1 MDKSMYGKMSDD
13 RRTKESPTCGLTNKP
28 TKEGLM
34 TEIEQKVIE
43 KIRLSKHPDKMME
56 YMEEI
61 LFNPQKFQEA
71 LEMPSALPV
80 F

>member
-1 MDKSMYGKMSDD
+1 MS
-13 RRTKESPTCGLTNKP
+13 
-28 TKEGLM
+28 
-34 TEIEQKVIE
+34 EIEQKVIE
-43 KIRLSKHPDKMME
+43 KIRISKHPDKMME

-61 LFNPQKFQEA
+61 LLNPQKFQEA